1 MILITVCSK
10 IYINE
15 KIQGVI
21 MSAYTGV
28 IKENSISLG
37 KIDLKKYD
45 GKKVL
50 VIIDSDNNIN
60 DNKGI
65 DLTQFILPKT
75 SDRAIDVELY
85 MGEMRNNDRI

>member
-1 MILITVCSK
+1 
-10 IYINE
+10 
-15 KIQGVI
+15 

-28 IKENSISLG
+28 IKENSISLD

-65 DLTQFILPKT
+65 DLTQFILPET

-85 MGEMRNNDRI
+85 MGEMRNNDSI

>member
-1 MILITVCSK
+1 
-10 IYINE
+10 
-15 KIQGVI
+15 

-28 IKENSISLG
+28 IKENSISLD

-60 DNKGI
+60 DNNGI
-65 DLTQFILPKT
+65 DLTKFILHET
-75 SDRAIDVELY
+75 SERAINVGLY
-85 MGEMRNNDRI
+85 MGEMRDNDRI